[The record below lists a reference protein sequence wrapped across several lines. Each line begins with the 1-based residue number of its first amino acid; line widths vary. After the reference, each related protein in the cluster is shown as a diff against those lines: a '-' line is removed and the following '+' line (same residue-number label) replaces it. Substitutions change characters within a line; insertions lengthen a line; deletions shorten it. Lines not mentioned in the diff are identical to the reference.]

1 MSIKSKFIFQILV
14 LKYKKAL
21 LNNDKKQSKYE
32 ENIAK
37 FKYLLYNILEILC
50 NRCVKPCFMIFN
62 IEKIC

>member
-1 MSIKSKFIFQILV
+1 MT
-14 LKYKKAL
+14 
-21 LNNDKKQSKYE
+21 KKQSKYE

-62 IEKIC
+62 VETIC